1 MRGLLALAPLMLLPL
16 CACSPPKPAAPF
28 DPAIALDCSQPFD
41 AQVKAITAQADLV
54 PAPHDPLEP
63 YRFYSTTHGRASY
76 LITEPGAPGHPA
88 IAMEVAGGGKV
99 EITGCPYG
107 DKKGYAKI
115 IAYLESLKGVTKR

>member
-1 MRGLLALAPLMLLPL
+1 MRGGGLALLTLLPL
-16 CACSPPKPAAPF
+16 CACSKPAPVQV
-28 DPAIALDCSQPFD
+28 DPAIALDCSLPFD
-41 AQVKAITAQADLV
+41 AQVAKITAQSDLT

-76 LITEPGAPGHPA
+76 LITEKGAPGHPA

-99 EITGCPYG
+99 DITGCPYG